1 MLKRSR
7 RRHYDLIDIYK
18 ELLQIAE
25 GITDTFKLYIYN
37 KKDLDKENVIYI
49 INSYLNYA

>member
-18 ELLQIAE
+18 ELLQIVE
-25 GITDTFKLYIYN
+25 GITDTSKLYIYDR
-37 KKDLDKENVIYI
+37 KDFDKGNIIYI